1 MAKIPLPSNIGEA
14 IKRRQARYK
23 NTIIIIVGKQRSG
36 KSYAGLQLCSIWD
49 DTFGSEKIFFEVA
62 DFLKWESQRKKI
74 RWEWALLDEM
84 GIEADSHRWQMESA
98 RILKYV
104 LEAGAFRKI
113 NLILTVPYFSMII
126 RQGRG
131 LAHFLILMIRQG
143 YGWLYVLDADYY
155 RDKLYHWW
163 WHSIHFPLPP
173 KHIIVDYERKKARY
187 WAKKVDEWAGVK
199 YINKGAI
206 NHKHKWRRHRHTW
219 YVRSNGTV
227 KCRYC
232 GEVRDKNGKI
242 LLEVPSFD

>member
-1 MAKIPLPSNIGEA
+1 
-14 IKRRQARYK
+14 
-23 NTIIIIVGKQRSG
+23 
-36 KSYAGLQLCSIWD
+36 
-49 DTFGSEKIFFEVA
+49 
-62 DFLKWESQRKKI
+62 
-74 RWEWALLDEM
+74 M

-173 KHIIVDYERKKARY
+173 EHIIIDYEQKKARY
-187 WAKKVDEWAGVK
+187 WAKKVDEWVGVK
-199 YINKGAI
+199 YINKG
-206 NHKHKWRRHRHTW
+206 KRTLT
-219 YVRSNGTV
+219 SNRPTCPNCNSRQAYYRITTKDWLCRICGHSFEWV
-227 KCRYC
+227 K
-232 GEVRDKNGKI
+232 K
-242 LLEVPSFD
+242 